1 MVCYKWGI
9 FEREGYILSVGLTFL
24 LSTTAAVSGS
34 YHCSNEVRVAEE
46 STVETWNISKT
57 TQVGWVYLKLVAKD
71 GEIVYEAD
79 GFIIGCISRV
89 EDSGPFPVTYVNHR
103 IYFDD
108 GSCLFTRDD
117 MAIPDFYP
125 EIEIPKTSFP
135 ILETITQVRG
145 TKIFHKGY
153 ADGITARGYMTPE
166 PGGDNYFELSGA
178 ICLG

>member
-1 MVCYKWGI
+1 M
-9 FEREGYILSVGLTFL
+9 
-24 LSTTAAVSGS
+24 
-34 YHCSNEVRVAEE
+34 
-46 STVETWNISKT
+46 
-57 TQVGWVYLKLVAKD
+57 KLVAKD

-135 ILETITQVRG
+135 ILETRIQLRSAILV
-145 TKIFHKGY
+145 FMQPY
-153 ADGITARGYMTPE
+153 AEHFQKKLHEG
-166 PGGDNYFELSGA
+166 F
-178 ICLG
+178 